1 MTQLIILILCALV
14 EMILIKVYIQIAY
27 RFKIVDLPGK
37 RKMHTQIKA
46 RGAGL
51 TFFPL
56 FIITFL
62 LLSRFAGIPVMNG
75 KMILWFV
82 LGGSVFFMGFLDD
95 LFNLNPYIKLIFQ
108 IAVASVFVIFID
120 KATIFM
126 KMPLLQYGV
135 SIIWIVGIMNS
146 FNLLDNMDG
155 LSSGIA
161 LISSLIFA
169 FISYQTGNVP
179 LAYLYLIL
187 AFVMLGF
194 LPMNFYPSKVFMGDS
209 GSLFIGYTIATL
221 SIMGGYTEISRLT
234 QLPVIIP
241 VIILSVPI
249 YDSLSVIYI
258 RLKKKQALF
267 VGDQNHFSHRL
278 YRLGLSHKNSVLFI
292 YLVTFSTGVSA
303 FLLLLVNWIGA
314 IILLLQDLILF
325 VMLSILISVKR
336 EKKHED

>member
-1 MTQLIILILCALV
+1 
-14 EMILIKVYIQIAY
+14 
-27 RFKIVDLPGK
+27 
-37 RKMHTQIKA
+37 
-46 RGAGL
+46 
-51 TFFPL
+51 
-56 FIITFL
+56 
-62 LLSRFAGIPVMNG
+62 
-75 KMILWFV
+75 
-82 LGGSVFFMGFLDD
+82 
-95 LFNLNPYIKLIFQ
+95 
-108 IAVASVFVIFID
+108 
-120 KATIFM
+120 
-126 KMPLLQYGV
+126 
-135 SIIWIVGIMNS
+135 
-146 FNLLDNMDG
+146 
-155 LSSGIA
+155 
-161 LISSLIFA
+161 
-169 FISYQTGNVP
+169 
-179 LAYLYLIL
+179 
-187 AFVMLGF
+187 
-194 LPMNFYPSKVFMGDS
+194 MGDS